1 MEKYDNNYL
10 FYTAAEPNYNN
21 HDDMLRE
28 LTEKG
33 VDSSKKLVNQF
44 SSVSI
49 SKFYSSPYKRSIDTI
64 RPLAESKNKKNNNN

>member
-1 MEKYDNNYL
+1 MTTIIY
-10 FYTAAEPNYNN
+10 FIRHAEPNYNN

-64 RPLAESKNKKNNNN
+64 RPLAESKNKKK